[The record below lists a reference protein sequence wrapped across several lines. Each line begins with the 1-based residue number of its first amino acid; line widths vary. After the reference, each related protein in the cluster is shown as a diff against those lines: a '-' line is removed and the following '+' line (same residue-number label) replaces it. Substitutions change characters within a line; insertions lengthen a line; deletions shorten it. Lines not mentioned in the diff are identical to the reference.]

1 MAEQHILANG
11 PNPMCLGDKTGDG
24 VIGDNNMLTIIKD
37 FGSNTLVGQA
47 DKENYGFVGAN
58 DMLVLLSLF
67 GTSYWG

>member
-24 VIGDNNMLTIIKD
+24 VIRDNNMLTIMKD
-37 FGSNTLVGQA
+37 FGSNTLVGQ
-47 DKENYGFVGAN
+47 DDIENDGFGGAN
-58 DMLVLLSLF
+58 DMLVLVSLF